1 MSNLPYLPTDTG
13 STAVDAAAHGAD
25 QAIRSS
31 QRLANQTL
39 DQLAAQVENARSSA
53 GPALDGLANDAH
65 SLALRSAEAVRH
77 RTDQLRDRALHAR
90 DATRGYIQ
98 EEPLKAVL
106 IAAATGAALVALGTL
121 LSHRGH
127 R

>member
-1 MSNLPYLPTDTG
+1 MSNLPYLPTDAG

-39 DQLAAQVENARSSA
+39 DHLAAQVESARTSA
-53 GPALDGLANDAH
+53 GPALDGFANDAT
-65 SLALRSAEAVRH
+65 SLAHRSADAVRH
-77 RTDQLRDRALHAR
+77 RTDQLRDQALHAR

-98 EEPLKAVL
+98 QEPLKAVL

>member
-1 MSNLPYLPTDTG
+1 
-13 STAVDAAAHGAD
+13 
-25 QAIRSS
+25 
-31 QRLANQTL
+31 
-39 DQLAAQVENARSSA
+39 
-53 GPALDGLANDAH
+53 LDGLANDAPAWPTG
-65 SLALRSAEAVRH
+65 ALKPCATAPTNCAIRP
-77 RTDQLRDRALHAR
+77 LHAR

-98 EEPLKAVL
+98 QEPLKAVL

>member
-1 MSNLPYLPTDTG
+1 MSNSTHFPTDPG
-13 STAVDAAAHGAD
+13 SAAVDAAAHGAD

-31 QRLANQTL
+31 QRLANQAL
-39 DQLAAQVENARSSA
+39 DQLAAQIENVRSHA
-53 GPALDGLANDAH
+53 GPALDDVAHDAT
-65 SLALRSAEAVRH
+65 SLAHRGSEALRH
-77 RTDQLRDRALHAR
+77 RSDQLRDQALHVR

-98 EEPLKAVL
+98 HEPLKAVL
-106 IAAATGAALVALGTL
+106 MAAATGAALVALGTL

>member
-1 MSNLPYLPTDTG
+1 MSNLPQFPPNAG
-13 STAVDAAAHGAD
+13 SSAVDAAAHGAD

-39 DQLAAQVENARSSA
+39 DQLATQVENARSSA
-53 GPALDGLANDAH
+53 GPALDGLAHDATN
-65 SLALRSAEAVRH
+65 LAHRSAEAVRH
-77 RTDQLRDRALHAR
+77 RTDQLRDQALHAR

-98 EEPLKAVL
+98 QEPLKAVL

>member
-1 MSNLPYLPTDTG
+1 MSNLPYLPTDAG

-39 DQLAAQVENARSSA
+39 DHLAAQVESARTSA
-53 GPALDGLANDAH
+53 GPALDGLANDA
-65 SLALRSAEAVRH
+65 SGLAHRSADAVRH
-77 RTDQLRDRALHAR
+77 RTDQLRDQALHAR

-98 EEPLKAVL
+98 QEPLKAVL